1 MIRSILAAILF
12 LTVALTACNAP
23 ASSLPTLAPTPLPSP
38 TALPT
43 PITVPTAT
51 ALPVATPVHT
61 PVVAQPPS
69 PVPSSQIRTLVGAP
83 LSTGLSLPDVV
94 ETALLSVVE
103 IRTPAGNTGTGFIV
117 TADGQVITNNHV
129 VPDVDRV
136 NLRLVSGA
144 QYSAQVTGRHS
155 TLDLAYLEITGPH
168 GPLTPIAL
176 GNSDAVRVGEGVIV
190 IGFPLGAD
198 LGQDPTVSQ
207 GIVSAIRT
215 GALQTDAPVNPGNSG
230 GPMLDH
236 AGNVVGVVSSRAET
250 TNDGRAVPG
259 IGFAIPINAA
269 VAGLAAGGQAQP
281 VPTPSPVPSATAAPT
296 PMPTAVPPI
305 PPTIDLQATKAAI
318 DAENARLQTRTAV
331 QQENERAAQ
340 EAREY
345 ARSVEATRVANLP
358 TATPEPT
365 PTPLPTATP
374 HPRIY
379 CQEWEAMVLAWIYQG
394 NNYDVGPSYARFPTP
409 NPDVPDHPN
418 LSAEQANYLCII
430 AFPRGRFSGWGDT
443 AKKTV
448 GNGAGQQLPGA
459 YQYIASSGG
468 NRVEGKG
475 CSVILNVRESNRSDV
490 EMVYGEPFQIDLFTY
505 HNEVS
510 VWIGGDYP
518 CLGFLYRVGS

>member
-103 IRTPAGNTGTGFIV
+103 IQAPDGNTGTGFIV

-129 VPDVDRV
+129 VASGDQV
-136 NLRLVSGA
+136 NLRLVSGT
-144 QYSAQVTGRHS
+144 QYAARVTGRHS
-155 TLDLAYLEITGPH
+155 TLDLAYLEIVGVN
-168 GPLTPIAL
+168 GGLTPIAL
-176 GNSDAVRVGEGVIV
+176 GDSNALRVGEGVIV
-190 IGFPLGAD
+190 IGFPLGAN

-207 GIVSAIRT
+207 GIVSAIRA
-215 GALQTDAPVNPGNSG
+215 GVLQTDAPINPGNSG

-250 TNDGRAVPG
+250 TDDGRAVSG

-269 VAGLAAGGQAQP
+269 VAGLAGVQAQ
-281 VPTPSPVPSATAAPT
+281 PVPSATAVPT
-296 PMPTAVPPI
+296 PIPTAVPPI
-305 PPTIDLQATKAAI
+305 PATIDLQATKAAI

-331 QQENERAAQ
+331 EQENERAIQ
-340 EAREY
+340 EAQDY
-345 ARSVEATRVANLP
+345 ARSVEATRIANLP
-358 TATPEPT
+358 TATPVPTPTPEPT

-379 CQEWEAMVLAWIYQG
+379 CQEWEAMVLVWIYQG
-394 NNYDVGPSYARFPTP
+394 NNYDVGPSYARFPTA
-409 NPDVPDHPN
+409 NPAAPDHPN

-430 AFPRGRFSGWGDT
+430 AFPRGRFSGWGDEP
-443 AKKTV
+443 KTV
-448 GNGAGQQLPGA
+448 GDGADQQLPGT
-459 YQYIASSGG
+459 YKYVASSGG
-468 NRVEGKG
+468 DRVEGQG
-475 CSVILNVRESNRSDV
+475 CFVILNAGESNRSDV
-490 EMVYGEPFQIDLFTY
+490 EMTYGEPFQTSLFTY
-505 HNEVS
+505 HNKVMF
-510 VWIGGDYP
+510 WFAGDYP
-518 CLGFLYRVGS
+518 CQGFFYRVGS